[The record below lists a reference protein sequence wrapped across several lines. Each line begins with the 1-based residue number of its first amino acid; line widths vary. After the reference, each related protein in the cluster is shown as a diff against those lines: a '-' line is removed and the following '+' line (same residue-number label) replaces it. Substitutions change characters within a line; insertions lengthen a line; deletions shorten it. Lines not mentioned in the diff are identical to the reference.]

1 MEAQKFTH
9 RLYINEYN
17 EEFVRQLINNK
28 IDGLFCT
35 DESTNDVLVISG
47 TLENLDK
54 LAGLMYRG
62 TEEIKAAPPDF
73 LTVDDY
79 NRDICE
85 LHKVVFGTIREQLLK
100 VWNKYD
106 GCGVEGEISCAVA
119 RKMLHDIQNF
129 YVENEIVR
137 SK

>member
-1 MEAQKFTH
+1 MKTQNFKH
-9 RLYINEYN
+9 RLFVNEYN

-35 DESTNDVLVISG
+35 DESTEDVLVITG

-62 TEEIKAAPPDF
+62 VDEIKAAFPDF
-73 LTVDDY
+73 LTADDY
-79 NRDICE
+79 NRDMCKMQQRITGFLSDE
-85 LHKVVFGTIREQLLK
+85 LCRFITKYSGTS
-100 VWNKYD
+100 VDN
-106 GCGVEGEISCAVA
+106 EISTRVA
-119 RKMLHDIQNF
+119 SKMLNNIKDF
-129 YVENEIVR
+129 YIDFAV